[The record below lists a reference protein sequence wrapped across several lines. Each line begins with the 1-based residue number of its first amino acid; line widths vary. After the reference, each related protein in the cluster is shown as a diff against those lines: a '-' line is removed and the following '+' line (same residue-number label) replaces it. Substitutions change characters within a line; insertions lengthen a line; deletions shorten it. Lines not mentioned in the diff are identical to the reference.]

1 MLDLPQV
8 NMDDHGLASD
18 WSHGEPRLKQDQAHA
33 HIAASSLLELV
44 QQIAMSPTPLARS
57 STSDTQATPTP
68 LAVNESA
75 RATWQSLDDT
85 VHAHLGKVTGGLSPA
100 SLGSAWLDW
109 LSHLAV
115 SPGKQQTLGWQ
126 ASQCVWQWLQ
136 MLAQGPAHQGT
147 EDSEAL
153 SDKRFAAPQW
163 QQWPYKPL
171 ARAFELHQLWWMQ
184 ATTGVHGVSP
194 HHEQLVAFMA
204 RQVLDMVSPSNLAW
218 TNPEVLEATLETG
231 GDNLLQG
238 AQNQWRD
245 TLQMLRSQTG
255 QASLAEPA
263 QATRPFMPGKDV
275 AITPGKVVLRN
286 ALIELIQYTPQTPTV
301 HAEPV
306 LIVPPWIM
314 KYYILDLSPQ
324 DSLVKYLVEHG
335 HTVFIISWRNP
346 GPGERDLGMNDYLKL
361 GVREAMDAVQSI
373 VPGVQIQALGYCLGG
388 TLLSIAAAW
397 LAREGDTRLKSLT
410 LLTAEVDFTEPGDL
424 SLFIDESQ
432 LHMLD
437 DMMAEKGYLEGRQMA
452 GAFALLNARDLL
464 WSRMVNAY
472 LMGRQLPV
480 NDLGAWNAD
489 VTRMPYRQHSE
500 YLRELYRDND
510 LAQGRYQ
517 VDGKPVA
524 LRDITLPIFLLGTVK
539 DTVAPWRSVYKLHL
553 LARSDITFCL
563 SSGGHN
569 VGVVNPPTSTGPHD
583 HSVHRSHQLASAKA
597 SDRYVDPDTWQTQ
610 TPHSEGSWWPAWQAW
625 LSAQSSGQVA
635 PPTVGHPEAGYAPVG
650 EAPGQYVLML

>member
-1 MLDLPQV
+1 MSPNHPAPQ
-8 NMDDHGLASD
+8 S
-18 WSHGEPRLKQDQAHA
+18 
-33 HIAASSLLELV
+33 AASATASQNPMVLTEAV
-44 QQIAMSPTPLARS
+44 QAPL
-57 STSDTQATPTP
+57 QA
-68 LAVNESA
+68 
-75 RATWQSLDDT
+75 LDKT
-85 VHAHLGKVTGGLSPA
+85 VHAHLGKLTGGLSPE
-100 SLGSAWLDW
+100 SIGSAWLDW

-115 SPGKQQTLGWQ
+115 SPGKQQALGWQ
-126 ASQCVWQWLQ
+126 AAQCMVQWLQ
-136 MLAQGPAHQGT
+136 MLAQGPSGAGSP
-147 EDSEAL
+147 DGSPL

-163 QQWPYKPL
+163 QRWPFKPL
-171 ARAFELHQLWWMQ
+171 ARAFELNQQWWMQ

-204 RQVLDMVSPSNLAW
+204 RQVLDMASPSNMAW
-218 TNPEVLEATLETG
+218 SNPAVLEATLKSG

-245 TLQMLRSQTG
+245 TINTLRSQTG
-255 QASLAEPA
+255 QGPLIEDTDNAP
-263 QATRPFMPGKDV
+263 TFMPGKDV
-275 AITPGKVVLRN
+275 AVTPGKVVLRN

-301 HAEPV
+301 HAEPI

-314 KYYILDLSPQ
+314 KFYILDLSPD
-324 DSLVKYLVEHG
+324 DSLVKYLVERG

-346 GPGERDLGMNDYLKL
+346 GQSERDLGMNDYLQA
-361 GVREAMDAVQSI
+361 GVRAAMDAVQSI
-373 VPGVQIQALGYCLGG
+373 VPGVQMQALGYCLGG

-452 GAFALLNARDLL
+452 GAFAMLNARDLL
-464 WSRMVNAY
+464 WLRMVSAY
-472 LMGRQLPV
+472 LMGRQAPV

-489 VTRMPYRQHSE
+489 ATRMPYRQHSE

-517 VDGKPVA
+517 VDGRPVA
-524 LRDITLPIFLLGTVK
+524 LRDIAVPVFLLGTVK
-539 DTVAPWRSVYKLHL
+539 DTVAPWHSVYKLHL
-553 LARSDITFCL
+553 LTRSDITFCL

-569 VGVVNPPTSTGPHD
+569 VGVVNPPTAADPHGA
-583 HSVHRSHQLASAKA
+583 SVHRSYQLASAKA
-597 SDRYVDPDTWQTQ
+597 SDNHVDPDTWQAKA
-610 TPHSEGSWWPAWQAW
+610 PRFEGSWWPAWEAW
-625 LSAQSSGQVA
+625 LSAQSSGQGK
-635 PPTVGHPEAGYAPVG
+635 PPGMGNNKAGYAPVG
-650 EAPGQYVLML
+650 DAPGQYVLMP